1 MSAKTEYVAA
11 PRKMAID
18 LVRKDDGERLS
29 MPNQMWAFLLSSA
42 EATGWKPSGT
52 TLFDEETEEERTDWD
67 STDYSSNEGQSVDEE
82 DAEALAE
89 ALTAFQGMNKMTG
102 PEEESI
108 LQEFLN
114 WAQIDDEG
122 ETYYP
127 GFEIW

>member
-1 MSAKTEYVAA
+1 
-11 PRKMAID
+11 MAID

-42 EATGWKPSGT
+42 EASGWKPSGT
-52 TLFDEETEEERTDWD
+52 TLFDEETEEERSDWD
-67 STDYSSNEGQSVDEE
+67 TTDYSSNEGQSVDEE

-114 WAQIDDEG
+114 WAQIDDED
-122 ETYYP
+122 EKYYP

>member
-1 MSAKTEYVAA
+1 
-11 PRKMAID
+11 MAID
-18 LVRKDDGERLS
+18 LVRKEDGERLS

-52 TLFDEETEEERTDWD
+52 TLLDEETEEERTDWD
-67 STDYSSNEGQSVDEE
+67 STDYSSNEGQSVDGE
-82 DAEALAE
+82 DAEAMAE
-89 ALTAFQGMNKMTG
+89 ALRAFQGMNKITG
-102 PEEESI
+102 PEEEST

-122 ETYYP
+122 ENYYP